1 MPATINDQTVYISTG
16 NPETFYN
23 QSSLYKPGE
32 LGKKF
37 THTDGK
43 RYQIVQVDTAVSAT
57 YSSTVANG
65 LVYWSHR
72 TLYQVVPT
80 ETDSANLA
88 LLAGV
93 AGRSPGISAKGTY
106 FAMQIGG
113 LATLVYGGTNT
124 AGAVGGAVIGKATT
138 LSDADAVTAGTA
150 PTSKVVGWITV
161 AGTTTNATVGC
172 YMCLDDGEVG

>member
-23 QSSLYKPGE
+23 ITSLYKPGE

-37 THTDGK
+37 TAPTGK

-65 LVYWSHR
+65 IVYWSHR

-80 ETDSANLA
+80 ATDAANLA
-88 LLAGV
+88 VLNGV
-93 AGRSPGISAKGTY
+93 AGRCPGVTAKGNY

-113 LATLVYGGTNT
+113 AATLIYAGTNT
-124 AGAVGGAVIGKATT
+124 AGAVGGAVIGNSST
-138 LSDADAVTAGTA
+138 LSDVNAVTSGTA
-150 PTSKVVGWITV
+150 PTNKVVGWITT
-161 AGTTTNATVGC
+161 AGTTTAATVGC
-172 YMCLDDGEVG
+172 YLTLDDGEVA